1 MSQGQRNRGSGG
13 AQPLPKPYDFV
24 PFAPQVE
31 RKAPVGHH
39 RYLHLSGTL
48 RARLIARSPVHVA
61 SGLLTQSR
69 DPRYPLI
76 KAHFRVNGTPVIP
89 GTSLKG
95 CMRSIVEAIS
105 PSSVGITRAH
115 QLPRDLKASELKA
128 SDKTKHVDVA
138 QRIFGALGYQGQIRI
153 SDAALDGG
161 QTTIQ
166 GTPQL
171 FAPRRDALV
180 YLDARG
186 QLKGRKFYMH
196 GRLASGDLPLEV
208 CPVESTFTFR
218 LDFENLTPGELGLIL
233 IALGLGEPRWYPK
246 LGGGKPACLGTIE
259 VIEPQVEMTDPVTQW
274 YADFDPPAAQAGD
287 IPALIQAARDE
298 GLVLENQVHRL
309 ADILRWPRD
318 DRRCPDRSY

>member
-76 KAHFRVNGTPVIP
+76 KAHFRANGTPVIP

-105 PSSVGITRAH
+105 PSSVSITRAP
-115 QLPRDLKASELKA
+115 QLPRDLKAS
-128 SDKTKHVDVA
+128 DKTKHLDVA
-138 QRIFGALGYQGQIRI
+138 QR

-161 QTTIQ
+161 QTAIQ

-171 FAPRRDALV
+171 FSPRDEAPV

-208 CPVESTFTFR
+208 CPVGSTFTFR

-259 VIEPQVEMTDPVTQW
+259 VIEPQVEMTDAVTQW
-274 YADFDPPAAQAGD
+274 YADVDPPAAQAGD
-287 IPALIQAARDE
+287 IQTLIQAARNE
-298 GLVLENQVHRL
+298 GLVLEDQVHRL

>member
-1 MSQGQRNRGSGG
+1 M
-13 AQPLPKPYDFV
+13 
-24 PFAPQVE
+24 
-31 RKAPVGHH
+31 
-39 RYLHLSGTL
+39 
-48 RARLIARSPVHVA
+48 HVA

-105 PSSVGITRAH
+105 PSSVSITRAP
-115 QLPRDLKASELKA
+115 QLPRDLKAS
-128 SDKTKHVDVA
+128 DKTKHLDVA

-161 QTTIQ
+161 QTAIQ

-171 FAPRRDALV
+171 FSPRDEAPV

-208 CPVESTFTFR
+208 CPVGSTFTFR

-246 LGGGKPACLGTIE
+246 LGGGKPA
-259 VIEPQVEMTDPVTQW
+259 
-274 YADFDPPAAQAGD
+274 
-287 IPALIQAARDE
+287 
-298 GLVLENQVHRL
+298 
-309 ADILRWPRD
+309 
-318 DRRCPDRSY
+318 